1 MSRFFNPLI
10 NSVIC
15 RYPVAA
21 LLAISMVFASGF
33 LANTQ
38 ALKAPCLVPPMGWN
52 SYDCWNYAVT
62 ESQFMQNAHYL
73 ANLKQ
78 YGWEYC
84 VIDFIWWVPVNGQY
98 GGGQGGDWTKGH
110 IDQYGR
116 LLPDTTRFP
125 SSRGGRG
132 FKPLADSVHNLGMKF
147 GLHLM
152 RGVPKMAVHFNYPVY
167 NSTYTCT
174 QAADQTSTC
183 PWLDWMYGAA
193 NTAAGQAYLTSMVSL
208 CDSWGVDYLK
218 IDDLSAA
225 TYHGPEVVMYANAIA
240 QASRE
245 IVFST
250 SPGAT
255 PLNQASHVSQYANM
269 WRLVNDLWDTWGQLT
284 DAYNVDESWRAT
296 TVKWGQGVWPD
307 IDMLP
312 FGHLSLIG
320 PVGNPRYSLSTYTK
334 GEHRLM
340 FLLWCVNNGPLM
352 WGGNLPDNNNDP
364 FYDSLMTNANALFIN
379 QHGIRARNLKAQ
391 STGTPIWTSTHPF
404 DTTTKFVLLGNTSG
418 SSQTIS
424 INLTT
429 IGFSATQAV
438 PVKNIWTGATLSN
451 FTGTFA
457 QTIPSHDAG
466 LYALGTSPLV
476 YTQPVKSI
484 EKPTMASAGNVF
496 FATSDRFV
504 IPEAFLGKTVRIST
518 FSLGGKLLNSVVT
531 RGRSMQLYKN
541 NTVQREKVAIVKITE
556 VR

>member
-1 MSRFFNPLI
+1 
-10 NSVIC
+10 
-15 RYPVAA
+15 
-21 LLAISMVFASGF
+21 
-33 LANTQ
+33 
-38 ALKAPCLVPPMGWN
+38 
-52 SYDCWNYAVT
+52 
-62 ESQFMQNAHYL
+62 
-73 ANLKQ
+73 
-78 YGWEYC
+78 
-84 VIDFIWWVPVNGQY
+84 
-98 GGGQGGDWTKGH
+98 
-110 IDQYGR
+110 
-116 LLPDTTRFP
+116 
-125 SSRGGRG
+125 
-132 FKPLADSVHNLGMKF
+132 
-147 GLHLM
+147 
-152 RGVPKMAVHFNYPVY
+152 
-167 NSTYTCT
+167 
-174 QAADQTSTC
+174 
-183 PWLDWMYGAA
+183 
-193 NTAAGQAYLTSMVSL
+193 
-208 CDSWGVDYLK
+208 
-218 IDDLSAA
+218 
-225 TYHGPEVVMYANAIA
+225 
-240 QASRE
+240 
-245 IVFST
+245 
-250 SPGAT
+250 
-255 PLNQASHVSQYANM
+255 
-269 WRLVNDLWDTWGQLT
+269 
-284 DAYNVDESWRAT
+284 
-296 TVKWGQGVWPD
+296 
-307 IDMLP
+307 
-312 FGHLSLIG
+312 
-320 PVGNPRYSLSTYTK
+320 
-334 GEHRLM
+334 M

-531 RGRSMQLYKN
+531 RDRSIQLYKN